1 MNQHARLLRLSSL
14 ARSLALSVVAASL
27 VGACGGGTNEPAA
40 TSSGGSSGAVSGTG
54 GATSGSGGS
63 LSGSSGGAPV
73 LTGSGGATA
82 TSTGGALASGT
93 GGTNEMPGTGGGTG
107 SSASGSGGSPPG
119 GGAAGMPGAT
129 GTGGR
134 GVGGSGTGTGGAT
147 PASGSGGAG
156 GGGAP
161 VTVPPG
167 CTITSPVSYTKDV
180 QQFLIT
186 SCGGGNGCHIIDATS
201 TKASGGYDHGYDW
214 ITAGAHAS
222 SCPNK
227 PTPARFQV
235 VLDVIN
241 QANPTSCSKSR
252 IMPPAGSG
260 KTALT
265 ACQIATLASWLNEP
279 LVTQMHRADDSSP
292 TTPYPM
298 PPYN

>member
-1 MNQHARLLRLSSL
+1 M
-14 ARSLALSVVAASL
+14 
-27 VGACGGGTNEPAA
+27 T
-40 TSSGGSSGAVSGTG
+40 
-54 GATSGSGGS
+54 
-63 LSGSSGGAPV
+63 
-73 LTGSGGATA
+73 
-82 TSTGGALASGT
+82 
-93 GGTNEMPGTGGGTG
+93 
-107 SSASGSGGSPPG
+107 
-119 GGAAGMPGAT
+119 GAT

-134 GVGGSGTGTGGAT
+134 GAGGTGTSAGTGGST

-180 QQFLIT
+180 QPFLIT
-186 SCGGGNGCHIIDATS
+186 SCGGGNGCHVIDATS
-201 TKASGGYDHGYDW
+201 TKSGGGFDHGYDW

-235 VLDVIN
+235 VLDVIM

-265 ACQIATLASWLNEP
+265 ACQVATLASWLNEP